1 VTRRKIQFL
10 GTVLHPT
17 LAALFLASTVALL
30 GAQTPPASSP
40 AADAPPRL
48 EFVFEE
54 LVTLDKAVDVG
65 ETPFGHRMYIPITG
79 GTVSGPNF
87 KGKVLPGGWD
97 WQLHLPNG
105 CGSLAA
111 NYMLQADDGTI
122 VSVSNKGLFCGALG
136 TKSFWSPTFEAPT
149 GTYSWL
155 NVGTFVDV
163 LSLAGTPDHP
173 AVRIRFY
180 QVK

>member
-1 VTRRKIQFL
+1 VTGRKINFRC
-10 GTVLHPT
+10 
-17 LAALFLASTVALL
+17 LAPHSICTALFLASTFASTF
-30 GAQTPPASSP
+30 AQPSQGTTKAPD
-40 AADAPPRL
+40 AAPRL

-54 LVTLDKAVDVG
+54 VVTLDKAVTVG
-65 ETPFGHRMYIPITG
+65 ETPFGHRGYIPITG

-97 WQLHLPNG
+97 WQLHLANG
-105 CGSLAA
+105 CSSLAA

-122 VSVSNKGLFCGALG
+122 VNVSNKGLLCGASG
-136 TKSFWSPTFEAPT
+136 AKSFWSPTFEAPN
-149 GTYSWL
+149 GPYSWL
-155 NVGTFVDV
+155 NEGTFVDV
-163 LSLAGTPDHP
+163 LSVEGSPDRP